1 MQRYTDI
8 EVLKD
13 KSGRRFRKT
22 TLLPVI
28 EPSIDDVYIIGQ
40 VGDRLDTLA
49 FKYYQDSSLWWIIA
63 RANNIGKGDLVVP
76 VGKQIRIPQ
85 DVYEIIDRYK
95 ELNDI
100 E

>member
-1 MQRYTDI
+1 M
-8 EVLKD
+8 
-13 KSGRRFRKT
+13 
-22 TLLPVI
+22 
-28 EPSIDDVYIIGQ
+28 GQ

-63 RANNIGKGDLVVP
+63 RANNIGKGDLTVP
-76 VGKQIRIPQ
+76 IGKQIRIPQ
-85 DVYEIIDRYK
+85 NQYEIIDQYK